1 MSKSKTLFTT
11 ALTLAGIVAV
21 AMRLEA
27 QRTRSGFSFTGRR
40 VVITGGS
47 RGLGLMLARHLVDEG
62 AHVALLA
69 RDGAELDRA
78 RADLEARGARQVV
91 TQVCDVRDEAAV
103 TSAIEFA
110 AREMGAIDVLI
121 HCAGV
126 ITVGPAQ
133 HMSKADYQESMDVH
147 YWGAW
152 HATHAALPHLRKSG
166 QGRIIYIA
174 SSGGMIAVP
183 HLGAYS
189 NGKAA
194 LVSLGE
200 TMHAELSRE
209 GILVTTVCP
218 TTLRTGSHVNARF
231 KGQHAKEFDI
241 FSLLATLPVVSQD
254 ASASAH
260 RVIEGSRHGAPYVFI
275 PRPVQLAPVMKGL
288 FPTLVN
294 DALALVNNLLPA
306 PTRPQE
312 GNVTLEG
319 WDIETTVSP
328 STFTALGDKATVDN
342 NELRGHAPR
351 VVDDAAL
358 DATKDGTPASAHPNG
373 AGPYLGAA
381 ESSMQQGVSHDATR

>member
-1 MSKSKTLFTT
+1 MSKSKTLLTT
-11 ALTLAGIVAV
+11 ALTLAGIVAI
-21 AMRLEA
+21 ATRMEA

-47 RGLGLMLARHLVDEG
+47 RGLGLLLARQLVDEG

-103 TSAIEFA
+103 NNAIETA

-126 ITVGPAQ
+126 IMVGPAQ

-166 QGRIIYIA
+166 QGRIVYIA

-200 TMHAELSRE
+200 TMRAELSRD

-218 TTLRTGSHVNARF
+218 TTMRTGSHVNARF
-231 KGQHAKEFDI
+231 KGQHAKEFNI
-241 FSLLATLPVVSQD
+241 FSLLATLPIVSQD
-254 ASASAH
+254 ADASAQ
-260 RVIEGSRHGAPYVFI
+260 RVIEGSRRGDAYVFI
-275 PRPVQLAPVMKGL
+275 PRPAQLAPIIKGL
-288 FPTLVN
+288 FPALVH

-306 PTRPQE
+306 PARPQE
-312 GNVTLEG
+312 GDITLEG
-319 WDIETTVSP
+319 WDIETTASP
-328 STFTALGDKATVDN
+328 STLTALGDKATVDN
-342 NELRGHAPR
+342 NGLRDHASR
-351 VVDDAAL
+351 VVDSPLL
-358 DATKDGTPASAHPNG
+358 DAEQDEPPASAHPNG
-373 AGPYLGAA
+373 AGFHAGTTAF
-381 ESSMQQGVSHDATR
+381 QTQ